1 MSESTVLVEKNDYRV
16 VARPDYGPEQPEW
29 QGYPTVIIG
38 WDRFSANLT
47 ESWNGGTDTE
57 AILHAFGELSEENF
71 IRWAHI
77 FAEELLDR
85 EVLGL
90 DSDEKIALTVGRAHG
105 YSQGHVWMVLS
116 WYPADTEAPNLNE
129 DELVNW
135 ARGDAYFL
143 TLEKSVTWTTDDPAF
158 PDRVE
163 WAYVDSTFGFFT
175 RDPESLLDEAEELMP

>member
-1 MSESTVLVEKNDYRV
+1 MSERTILVEKNGYRV
-16 VARPDYGPEQPEW
+16 VARQDHYPHEPEW

-38 WDRFSANLT
+38 WNRFSANLP
-47 ESWNGGTDTE
+47 ESWNGGTNTE

-71 IRWAHI
+71 IRWARI
-77 FAEELLDR
+77 FSEELLDR
-85 EVLGL
+85 KVLGL
-90 DSDEKIALTVGRAHG
+90 DSDEKATLTVGRVHG
-105 YSQGHVWMVLS
+105 YSQGDVWLVLS
-116 WYPADTEAPNLNE
+116 WHSPGTELDLEE

-143 TLEKSVTWTTDDPAF
+143 TLEKSVTWTTVDPAF

-163 WAYVDSTFGFFT
+163 WESVEVCGGFFT